1 MKQEALFE
9 TEKTPRKKKSSY
21 RVSRNGNAD
30 FTPTFTDKKFVEQF
44 DAFCRRNHLNKTK
57 TAETW
62 LIERL
67 MHEVKEELNNMSK
80 EELIDR
86 IMEGNR

>member
-1 MKQEALFE
+1 MEQNTLFE
-9 TEKTPRKKKSSY
+9 TEKTPRKKKASY

-30 FTPTFTDKKFVEQF
+30 FTPTFADKKFVAQF
-44 DAFCRRNHLNKTK
+44 DAYCQRNHLNKTE
-57 TAETW
+57 TAQKW
-62 LIERL
+62 MRERL

-86 IMEGNR
+86 IMEESK